1 MVNNWLQ
8 IEIINH
14 YTKKMLR
21 ESLKLKQKI
30 LELQN
35 KKSKQNLEIILNP
48 DFNEDCKNYILDFL
62 YLDESVII

>member
-1 MVNNWLQ
+1 MVNIWLQ

-35 KKSKQNLEIILNP
+35 KKSKQNLEMILNRFKI
-48 DFNEDCKNYILDFL
+48 DLKLI
-62 YLDESVII
+62 